1 MTMMIVVAM
10 FSGCSWYLFGSIQ
23 DLVVV
28 LIASEEN
35 AIWQSKVVKV
45 QDNSKEKKN
54 DCTIS
59 FPWL

>member
-1 MTMMIVVAM
+1 MMTVVAM

-28 LIASEEN
+28 ASEEN
-35 AIWQSKVVKV
+35 AIWQSKAVKV

-59 FPWL
+59 FPLL